1 MQTWFKTTV
10 QAQRQTDE
18 GLLKAVK
25 ESYLIDAVNFTE
37 AEAKITDIMSSEGT
51 QALVKSVTKTNYT
64 EIVNIEDKSK
74 FYKAKVTY
82 ISIGD
87 GGKEQKVSTFFLIN
101 ADSINEALKE
111 LEEAL
116 SSMLVPYE
124 VPSISLT
131 DILEVIPHIP
141 ED

>member
-1 MQTWFKTTV
+1 
-10 QAQRQTDE
+10 
-18 GLLKAVK
+18 
-25 ESYLIDAVNFTE
+25 
-37 AEAKITDIMSSEGT
+37 
-51 QALVKSVTKTNYT
+51 
-64 EIVNIEDKSK
+64 
-74 FYKAKVTY
+74 
-82 ISIGD
+82 
-87 GGKEQKVSTFFLIN
+87 LIN